1 MSMTNKIAKTMIKP
15 VVAGASAA
23 AIIGITQE
31 ARVAEVFGYDV
42 PFAAFVGGVV
52 AAGSLAAELT
62 HSYVIPMITQ
72 DQLSAYAIYILKPA
86 WTGALAA
93 GTDFVIGGTSEG
105 LLMTFF
111 AGIAGQVI
119 AEWSV
124 QNFNLESFVPM
135 YV

>member
-62 HSYVIPMITQ
+62 HSYVIPMITK

-93 GTDFVIGGTSEG
+93 GTDFVVGGTSEG

>member
-1 MSMTNKIAKTMIKP
+1 MSTTNKIAKTLIKP

-23 AIIGITQE
+23 AIVGIVQE
-31 ARVAEVFGYDV
+31 ARVTDVFGYEI
-42 PFAAFVGGVV
+42 PFAAFVGGIV

-62 HSYVIPMITQ
+62 HSYVIPMITK
-72 DQLSAYAIYILKPA
+72 DQLSSYAVYILKPA

-93 GTDFVIGGTSEG
+93 GTDFIVGGSSEG
-105 LLMTFF
+105 LMMTFL
-111 AGIAGQVI
+111 AGAAGQMI